1 MNKISNFLYKIKE
14 WAGLALI
21 ALVFCV
27 NFANCAEVL
36 QDPRSL
42 FYEANSLYEQREYEK
57 ASEIYAKILNS
68 DVISGPLY
76 FNVGNTFFKMGKIGY
91 AILAYKKAQRLM
103 PGDSDLKSNLAY
115 TESLTED
122 SALQAMPQNRITW
135 LFKLPFREYS
145 LNTTSI
151 ILIALY
157 LMLIA
162 MLLAGIMNP
171 VFKRR
176 MTILFYP
183 VFIGFLLTLG
193 AFSIRY
199 YDEEILSHGV
209 VVAKE
214 AECKYE
220 PIDKSNNY
228 FTLKEGQE
236 ILVLKTRSGWR
247 RIRRLDGKLAWVK
260 SDAVEGID

>member
-1 MNKISNFLYKIKE
+1 MKKMIPLILISLTLS
-14 WAGLALI
+14 AH
-21 ALVFCV
+21 
-27 NFANCAEVL
+27 FAFSAEEP

-42 FYEANSLYEQREYEK
+42 FYKANSLYEQREYLK
-57 ASEIYAKILNS
+57 ASEEYAKILS
-68 DVISGPLY
+68 MDAESGPLY
-76 FNVGNTFFKMGKIGY
+76 FNIGNTFFKMGKTGY

-103 PGDSDLKSNLAY
+103 PGESDLKSNLAY
-115 TESLTED
+115 AESLTED
-122 SALQAMPQNRITW
+122 SALSSMPQNRAAW
-135 LFKLPFREYS
+135 LFKFPFREYS
-145 LNTTSI
+145 LNTVSI

-157 LMLIA
+157 LMLVA
-162 MLLAGIMNP
+162 MLLAGIISP

-183 VFIGFLLTLG
+183 VLIGFLLTLG

-199 YDEEILSHGV
+199 YNEEILDHGV

-236 ILVLKTRSGWR
+236 VLVLNTRNGWR

-260 SDAVEGID
+260 SDAVEEID

>member
-1 MNKISNFLYKIKE
+1 MKKTILVLIS
-14 WAGLALI
+14 
-21 ALVFCV
+21 LVFCV
-27 NFANCAEVL
+27 NFAISAEDP
-36 QDPRSL
+36 QDPRGL
-42 FYEANSLYEQREYEK
+42 FYKANSLYEQREYEK
-57 ASEIYAKILNS
+57 ASEEYAKIL
-68 DVISGPLY
+68 DIDTESGPLY
-76 FNVGNTFFKMGKIGY
+76 FNIGNTFFKMGKAGY

-115 TESLTED
+115 AESLTED
-122 SALQAMPQNRITW
+122 SAFQALPQNRIAW
-135 LFKLPFREYS
+135 LFKFPFREYS
-145 LNTTSI
+145 LNTVSI

-162 MLLAGIMNP
+162 MFLTGIINP

-176 MTILFYP
+176 MAILFYP
-183 VFIGFLLTLG
+183 VLIGFLLTLG

-199 YDEEILSHGV
+199 YDEEMLSHGV

-236 ILVLKTRSGWR
+236 VLVLNTRNGWR
-247 RIRRLDGKLAWVK
+247 RVRRLDGKLAWVK
-260 SDAVEGID
+260 SDAVEGI

>member
-1 MNKISNFLYKIKE
+1 MRKMPLILIS
-14 WAGLALI
+14 
-21 ALVFCV
+21 LVFCV
-27 NFANCAEVL
+27 NFALSAEDS
-36 QDPRSL
+36 QDPRGL
-42 FYEANSLYEQREYEK
+42 FYKANSLYEQREYEK
-57 ASEIYAKILNS
+57 ASQVYAKIL
-68 DVISGPLY
+68 DIYTESGPLY
-76 FNVGNTFFKMGKIGY
+76 FNIGNTFFKMGKIGY

-115 TESLTED
+115 AESLTED
-122 SALQAMPQNRITW
+122 SALQALSQNRMVW
-135 LFKLPFREYS
+135 LFKFPFRECG
-145 LNTTSI
+145 LNTVSI

-162 MLLAGIMNP
+162 MFLMGIINP

-176 MTILFYP
+176 MAILFLP
-183 VFIGFLLTLG
+183 VLIGFLLTLG

-209 VVAKE
+209 VIAKE

-236 ILVLKTRSGWR
+236 VLVSKTRNGWR

-260 SDAVEGID
+260 SDAVGEI

>member
-1 MNKISNFLYKIKE
+1 MKKMPLILIS
-14 WAGLALI
+14 
-21 ALVFCV
+21 LVFCV
-27 NFANCAEVL
+27 NFALSAEDS

-42 FYEANSLYEQREYEK
+42 FYKANSLYEQREYEK
-57 ASEIYAKILNS
+57 ASDEYAKILNI
-68 DVISGPLY
+68 DAESGPLY
-76 FNVGNTFFKMGKIGY
+76 FNIGNTFFKMGKIGY

-115 TESLTED
+115 AESLTED
-122 SALQAMPQNRITW
+122 SALQALPQNRIAW
-135 LFKLPFREYS
+135 LFKFPFREYS

-157 LMLIA
+157 LMLIG
-162 MLLAGIMNP
+162 MFLTGIISP
-171 VFKRR
+171 IFKRR
-176 MTILFYP
+176 MTIIFYP
-183 VFIGFLLTLG
+183 VLIGFLLTLG

-199 YDEEILSHGV
+199 YDEEVLSHGV

-236 ILVLKTRSGWR
+236 ILVLKTRNGWR
-247 RIRRLDGKLAWVK
+247 YIRRLDGKLAWVK

>member
-1 MNKISNFLYKIKE
+1 MSGMKKIPLILVS
-14 WAGLALI
+14 LALC
-21 ALVFCV
+21 AS
-27 NFANCAEVL
+27 FANCDEGS

-42 FYEANSLYEQREYEK
+42 FYKANSLYEQREYEK
-57 ASEIYAKILNS
+57 ASEEYAKILNI
-68 DVISGPLY
+68 DAESGPLY
-76 FNVGNTFFKMGKIGY
+76 FNIGNTFFKMGKIGY
-91 AILAYKKAQRLM
+91 AILAYKKAQGLM

-115 TESLTED
+115 AESLTED
-122 SALQAMPQNRITW
+122 SALQPLSQNRIAW
-135 LFKLPFREYS
+135 VFKFPFRERS
-145 LNTTSI
+145 LNTISA

-157 LMLIA
+157 LILIG
-162 MLLAGIMNP
+162 MLLMGIINP

-183 VFIGFLLTLG
+183 VLIGFLLTLG
-193 AFSIRY
+193 AFGIRY
-199 YDEEILSHGV
+199 YNEEILCHGV

-228 FTLKEGQE
+228 FTLKEGQGV
-236 ILVLKTRSGWR
+236 LVLNTRNGWR

-260 SDAVEGID
+260 SDAVEEI

>member
-1 MNKISNFLYKIKE
+1 MKKIPLILILILSCFHSAL
-14 WAGLALI
+14 WAEDA
-21 ALVFCV
+21 
-27 NFANCAEVL
+27 

-42 FYEANSLYEQREYEK
+42 FYKANSLYEQREYEK
-57 ASEIYAKILNS
+57 ASQIYAKILEAGAE
-68 DVISGPLY
+68 SGPLY
-76 FNVGNTFFKMGKIGY
+76 FNIGNTFFKMGKTGY

-115 TESLTED
+115 AESLTED
-122 SALQAMPQNRITW
+122 SALQAMPQNSITW
-135 LFKLPFREYS
+135 LFKFPFREYS
-145 LNTTSI
+145 LNTVSI
-151 ILIALY
+151 ILCVLY
-157 LMLIA
+157 LLLMA
-162 MLLAGIMNP
+162 MFITGIINP

-183 VFIGFLLTLG
+183 VLIGFLLTLG

-199 YDEEILSHGV
+199 YNEQILAHGV

-236 ILVLKTRSGWR
+236 ILVLNTRNGWR

-260 SDAVEGID
+260 SDAVEEID

>member
-1 MNKISNFLYKIKE
+1 MKKIS
-14 WAGLALI
+14 LI
-21 ALVFCV
+21 ILISLVLCV
-27 NFANCAEVL
+27 NFANCAEDS

-42 FYEANSLYEQREYEK
+42 FYKANSLYEQREHEK
-57 ASEIYAKILNS
+57 ASEVYAKILNT
-68 DVISGPLY
+68 DIKNGPLY
-76 FNVGNTFFKMGKIGY
+76 FNMGNAFFKMGKIGY
-91 AILAYKKAQRLM
+91 AILSYKKAQRLM

-115 TESLTED
+115 AESLTED
-122 SALQAMPQNRITW
+122 SALQAMPQNKIAW
-135 LFKLPFREYS
+135 LFKFPFREYS
-145 LNTTSI
+145 LNAVSI

-157 LMLIA
+157 LMLIS
-162 MLLAGIMNP
+162 MLLMGIINP

-183 VFIGFLLTLG
+183 VLIGFLLTLG

-199 YDEEILSHGV
+199 YNEEILSHGI

-236 ILVLKTRSGWR
+236 VLVLDTRNGWR

-260 SDAVEGID
+260 SDAVEGI

>member
-1 MNKISNFLYKIKE
+1 MKKMPLILISL
-14 WAGLALI
+14 LL
-21 ALVFCV
+21 CV
-27 NFANCAEVL
+27 NFAYSVEDS

-42 FYEANSLYEQREYEK
+42 FYKANSLYERGEYGK
-57 ASEIYAKILNS
+57 ASEEYAKILAI
-68 DVISGPLY
+68 DTESGPLY
-76 FNVGNTFFKMGKIGY
+76 FNIGNTFFKMGKTGR

-115 TESLTED
+115 AESLTED
-122 SALQAMPQNRITW
+122 SALQTLPQNRIAW
-135 LFKLPFREYS
+135 LFRFPFREYS
-145 LNTTSI
+145 LNTVST
-151 ILIALY
+151 ILISLY

-162 MLLAGIMNP
+162 MLLTGIINP

-183 VFIGFLLTLG
+183 VLAGFLLTLG
-193 AFSIRY
+193 AFGIRY
-199 YDEEILSHGV
+199 YDEEALSHGV
-209 VVAKE
+209 VVVKE

-228 FTLKEGQE
+228 FRLREGQE
-236 ILVLKTRSGWR
+236 VLVLKMRNGWM

-260 SDAVEGID
+260 SDAVEEID

>member
-1 MNKISNFLYKIKE
+1 MRKMLFILISLFSF
-14 WAGLALI
+14 
-21 ALVFCV
+21 VS
-27 NFANCAEVL
+27 FANCDEDS

-42 FYEANSLYEQREYEK
+42 FYKANSLYEQREYEK
-57 ASEIYAKILNS
+57 SSEVYAKILAI
-68 DVISGPLY
+68 DTESGPLY
-76 FNVGNTFFKMGKIGY
+76 FNIGNTFIKMGKIGY

-115 TESLTED
+115 AESLTED
-122 SALQAMPQNRITW
+122 SALSALPQNRIAW
-135 LFKLPFREYS
+135 LFRFPFREYS
-145 LNTTSI
+145 LNTVSI

-162 MLLAGIMNP
+162 MFLMGIISP
-171 VFKRR
+171 VLKRR

-183 VFIGFLLTLG
+183 VLIGFLLTLG
-193 AFSIRY
+193 AFGIRY

-236 ILVLKTRSGWR
+236 VLVLKTRSGWR